1 MEILPKSNNKYS
13 SFTGKECL
21 GDENEPKD
29 QQAIQD
35 VMLLRTKDEEIFS
48 LQYKT
53 LSSSSPKSL
62 SDSTIYINQ
71 ISKSLMQMERKFPSD
86 TKVLAK
92 DLLRLSVTQQKK
104 KHRYIRKGTEDFD
117 TLPKRYHKEKITSS
131 YSLA

>member
-1 MEILPKSNNKYS
+1 MEILPKSKNQYS
-13 SFTGKECL
+13 SFTNEEHSK
-21 GDENEPKD
+21 DENEPKD
-29 QQAIQD
+29 QQVIQD
-35 VMLLRTKDEEIFS
+35 VMLRRLNDEEIFS

-92 DLLRLSVTQQKK
+92 DLLTLSVTQQKK
-104 KHRYIRKGTEDFD
+104 QHRHIQKGTEDFD
-117 TLPKRYHKEKITSS
+117 TLPKRYQNEKR
-131 YSLA
+131 